1 MFHRFFYHF
10 WKLYTDFFQLSEA
23 DFRDSV
29 LTIGFST
36 EQQSVLSKFYE
47 SKQKDIQEVLSR
59 LEIKEPH
66 YHDLEWRFEVVVS
79 SRALLEQ
86 VTPLV
91 TMDLQ
96 LKTENKENGDTDIK
110 HVLLQTDPTNLVHL
124 TEELEKALNESR
136 SRHSR
141 KIQRA
146 LHG

>member
-1 MFHRFFYHF
+1 MFLLLFLRI
-10 WKLYTDFFQLSEA
+10 LRVILQLSEA

-29 LTIGFST
+29 LTIGFSA
-36 EQQSVLSKFYE
+36 EQQTVLSKFYE
-47 SKQKDIQEVLSR
+47 SKQKEINEVLAK
-59 LEIKEPH
+59 LAIKEPH

-86 VTPLV
+86 VTPLI

-96 LKTENKENGDTDIK
+96 LKTEGEDNVK

-141 KIQRA
+141 KIQRV
-146 LHG
+146 LNG

>member
-1 MFHRFFYHF
+1 MFHSLFNAFYV
-10 WKLYTDFFQLSEA
+10 DFLQLSEA

-29 LTIGFST
+29 LTIGFSA
-36 EQQSVLSKFYE
+36 EQQSVLSKFYD
-47 SKQKDIQEVLSR
+47 SKQNDIQEVLSKQ
-59 LEIKEPH
+59 EIKEPH

-96 LKTENKENGDTDIK
+96 LKTENEEDVK

-124 TEELEKALNESR
+124 TEQLEKALNESR

-146 LHG
+146 LNG